1 MDHNALVS
9 TGSQIIKNW
18 TGLAFLLI
26 LVVGAFLRFAWLG
39 TVRHGYD
46 NAYQIYDAVR
56 LLDGGEWLLIGQP
69 SSVFLDNPPLMAYLQ
84 SIALLVWRSPWSAY
98 LLVTTLNTAAIWFVY
113 TLGSDLKG
121 RPFGLLAA
129 LLFAVNPWLVHYS
142 RFTWTQGLLPF
153 FLAAAAWGLWPAL
166 ATGRREPRRLLLGL
180 LALAA
185 MIQTYVLALVVLAP
199 VVLLLIVFRQHLPR
213 RSALA
218 GLLAIL
224 LGLVAYA
231 LGLSTRLEAN
241 LAKLALFASGGDGAG
256 LGFNLEAIEH
266 TVRLVTGNE
275 YGADLTAPLWLDM
288 LVRLVHLLLLAALLA
303 GAVRALRALRRDTPD
318 RRLAF
323 VLFAW
328 LLLPALGFALLPF
341 PVHPH
346 YLLVTLPAGQFLAAW
361 GLHPLVERPALRPVL
376 AVLLVVAGLSSG
388 LALRQTALA
397 SAAAPVGGG
406 DFDGWAL
413 SAAAAAGAEIR
424 EATAGVP
431 GYPRRVAAGGN
442 SVLLSGASATYLEV
456 VGDLSY
462 PDYVLLPEAAP
473 LLYVL
478 VRQPPQAGALGPR
491 EERLPGSTMAFADG
505 SSVFFARV
513 QPTSRTDAL
522 ALPTIVVD
530 WGSEAGLSL
539 LGYELEAGPAQ
550 AGETLPLTTVWRVE
564 ELPPARGGWYA
575 GAYYQILDEAWQLRT
590 NVSGRGQWGWRWAMG
605 DTYVERVV
613 VPLPEE
619 PGEYRL
625 LIGLH
630 DPIHGLSFGLQSP
643 EGPQPF
649 LTLPLTVTP

>member
-113 TLGSDLKG
+113 ALGSDLKG

-346 YLLVTLPAGQFLAAW
+346 YLLVTLPAGFPSTYSVSLKGPYVVDEDRQPSFIDYAVEEVEVSLDTLQVSMENYLRPMSVHERSQFFSSMAQKLGAGRISDVPGLLKAMSLYQEEKFLAAYAPGFF
-361 GLHPLVERPALRPVL
+361 GLYDVYQCDLLLQMGLGARP
-376 AVLLVVAGLSSG
+376 
-388 LALRQTALA
+388 
-397 SAAAPVGGG
+397 
-406 DFDGWAL
+406 
-413 SAAAAAGAEIR
+413 
-424 EATAGVP
+424 
-431 GYPRRVAAGGN
+431 
-442 SVLLSGASATYLEV
+442 EV
-456 VGDLSY
+456 MDN
-462 PDYVLLPEAAP
+462 
-473 LLYVL
+473 
-478 VRQPPQAGALGPR
+478 
-491 EERLPGSTMAFADG
+491 
-505 SSVFFARV
+505 
-513 QPTSRTDAL
+513 
-522 ALPTIVVD
+522 
-530 WGSEAGLSL
+530 
-539 LGYELEAGPAQ
+539 
-550 AGETLPLTTVWRVE
+550 PLTFNHETC
-564 ELPPARGGWYA
+564 
-575 GAYYQILDEAWQLRT
+575 
-590 NVSGRGQWGWRWAMG
+590 N
-605 DTYVERVV
+605 
-613 VPLPEE
+613 
-619 PGEYRL
+619 
-625 LIGLH
+625 
-630 DPIHGLSFGLQSP
+630 
-643 EGPQPF
+643 
-649 LTLPLTVTP
+649 